1 MAILYSII
9 YFESVS
15 TIAINIL
22 TIYLSRTLI
31 SIRRFTVELSP
42 NNPEPKHTPDS
53 FVFTCTTHIVEEL
66 HKNSELNH
74 EAIFCVENVPI
85 SVYKFNIH

>member
-1 MAILYSII
+1 MAAQLY
-9 YFESVS
+9 
-15 TIAINIL
+15 
-22 TIYLSRTLI
+22 
-31 SIRRFTVELSP
+31 IRRFTVELSP

-74 EAIFCVENVPI
+74 EAIFCVENVLI
-85 SVYKFNIH
+85 FLYKFSLH

>member
-1 MAILYSII
+1 MTILAYKSYSCSTWLTDRRTEVYSII
-9 YFESVS
+9 VC
-15 TIAINIL
+15 T
-22 TIYLSRTLI
+22 TLRCPI
-31 SIRRFTVELSP
+31 IRRFTVELSP

-85 SVYKFNIH
+85 SVYK